1 MNNNKIILS
10 QEFKDMVKKEFKGL
24 TGKIVLIL
32 NDGGIRD
39 GNIEV
44 KIK

>member
-1 MNNNKIILS
+1 MCIVLS
-10 QEFKDMVKKEFKGL
+10 QEFKDKVKEEFEGL
-24 TGKIVLIL
+24 TGKVTLIL

-39 GNIEV
+39 GNVEV

>member
-1 MNNNKIILS
+1 MDKIRIELS
-10 QEFKDMVKKEFKGL
+10 QEFKDAVKKEFENL
-24 TGKIVLIL
+24 TGKVTLIL

-39 GNIEV
+39 GYIEI

>member
-1 MNNNKIILS
+1 MDKTKIILS
-10 QEFKDMVKKEFKGL
+10 QKFKDVLKKEFKGL

-39 GNIEV
+39 GSFEV

>member
-1 MNNNKIILS
+1 MNKNKIILS
-10 QEFKDMVKKEFKGL
+10 QELKNIIKKEFEGL

-39 GNIEV
+39 GSIEV